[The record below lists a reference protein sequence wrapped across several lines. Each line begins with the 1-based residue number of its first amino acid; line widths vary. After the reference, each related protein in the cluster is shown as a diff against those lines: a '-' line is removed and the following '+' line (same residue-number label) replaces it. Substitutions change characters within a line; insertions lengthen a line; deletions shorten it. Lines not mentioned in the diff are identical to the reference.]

1 MYFLLCLTQTY
12 SSPAAH
18 TWSPSNQGATSPHPI
33 TPQSNQPQYI
43 QPMAVDTL
51 PDPSH
56 ILSPGY
62 VSPRSPSQQPHPP
75 PPPQFAGEGPA
86 SPRPPVSRAVPVSP
100 AGAVPY
106 QAGGPVPVEGMS
118 NGYGF
123 LPASAVLSGS
133 PGAIQSGEFP
143 PSFERTVV

>member
-1 MYFLLCLTQTY
+1 MNVSSSLTQTY

-143 PSFERTVV
+143 PSFLSAQ